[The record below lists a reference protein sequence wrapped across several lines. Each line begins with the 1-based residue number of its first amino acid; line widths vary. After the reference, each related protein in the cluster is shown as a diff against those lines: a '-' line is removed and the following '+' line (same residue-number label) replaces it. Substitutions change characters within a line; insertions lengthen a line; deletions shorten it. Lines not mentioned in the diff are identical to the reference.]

1 MAFDE
6 LYGKEIKYSS
16 NRKEIKDHGDIGIF
30 LGSSIKAGDRVVII
44 EDVTTSGKSIEET
57 YPIVKAAVD
66 VEVIG
71 MMVSLDRGEKG
82 KSEESALKEV
92 SKLYGFKAEAIV
104 SMPEVIEYLYN
115 REINGKIVINDELK
129 ARMDQYYEQYGAK

>member
-1 MAFDE
+1 M
-6 LYGKEIKYSS
+6 
-16 NRKEIKDHGDIGIF
+16 
-30 LGSSIKAGDRVVII
+30 VII

-57 YPIVKAAVD
+57 YPIVKAAGD